1 MEGKSFGAPARP
13 ARRPSVL
20 ARRPLVSYFL
30 IAFAFT
36 WALLFSVL
44 LSKDGLGLLPY
55 GVSPAMARLIA
66 PASLLGPSVA
76 ALVVTGA
83 TEGWAGIGRLLRRI
97 VRWRVGLRW
106 YLFVLLGLPAVMVV
120 GTLLRPGAL
129 ASFDVSAL
137 PSAIAYLGAF
147 VLMVVLGGPLFEE
160 PGWRGFALPRLQRL
174 HGPLVGGL
182 ILGSLWALWHLPG
195 FLVPQKLPPSGTVM
209 DFVRFSLALIALA
222 YIIQWV
228 VNNTG
233 GSVLMA
239 ILTHATWNTFYSA
252 ALVEVFP
259 APAVVGSYLN
269 LTIAAGALALVLLAL
284 TRGRLGYRPEASEAP
299 RVR

>member
-1 MEGKSFGAPARP
+1 MTTTSSQPAS
-13 ARRPSVL
+13 ARQGLL

-30 IAFAFT
+30 IAFAFS

-55 GVSPAMARLIA
+55 GVSPALASAIV
-66 PASLLGPSVA
+66 PASLFGPSLA
-76 ALVVTGA
+76 ALVVTAA
-83 TEGWAGIGRLLRRI
+83 TEGWAGLGRWLRRI

-106 YLFVLLGLPAVMVV
+106 YLFVLLGLPAVMVL

-129 ASFDVSAL
+129 ASFDISAL
-137 PSAIAYLGAF
+137 PSVLAYLGAF
-147 VLMVVLGGPLFEE
+147 AFMVFLGGPLGEE

-174 HGPLVGGL
+174 QGPLVGGL
-182 ILGSLWALWHLPG
+182 ILGALWALWHLPG

-222 YIIQWV
+222 YVIQWV
-228 VNNTG
+228 FNNTG

-252 ALVEVFP
+252 ALVSVFP

-269 LTIAAGALALVLLAL
+269 LTIAGWVLALVIIVL
-284 TRGRLGYRPEASEAP
+284 TRGRLGYRPEAAQEP

>member
-1 MEGKSFGAPARP
+1 
-13 ARRPSVL
+13 
-20 ARRPLVSYFL
+20 
-30 IAFAFT
+30 
-36 WALLFSVL
+36 
-44 LSKDGLGLLPY
+44 
-55 GVSPAMARLIA
+55 VSPAMARLIA

-76 ALVVTGA
+76 AFIVTGA
-83 TEGWAGIGRLLRRI
+83 TEGRAGIGRLLRRF
-97 VRWRVGLRW
+97 VRWRVGFRW
-106 YLFVLLGLPAVMVV
+106 YLFVLVGLPAVMVL

-129 ASFDVSAL
+129 ASFDISAL

-147 VLMVVLGGPLFEE
+147 AFMVVLGGPLFEE

-209 DFVRFSLALIALA
+209 DFVRFALALIALA

-228 VNNTG
+228 FNNTG
-233 GSVLMA
+233 GSVFMA

-252 ALVEVFP
+252 VLVEAFP

-269 LTIAAGALALVLLAL
+269 LTIAAWALVLVIIAV
-284 TRGRLGYRPEASEAP
+284 TRGRLGYRPEASQAP

>member
-1 MEGKSFGAPARP
+1 MTTAPSRP
-13 ARRPSVL
+13 ASARQGLL
-20 ARRPLVSYFL
+20 ARHPLVSYFL

-36 WALLFSVL
+36 WTLLFSVL
-44 LSKDGLGLLPY
+44 LSRDGLGLLPY
-55 GVSPAMARLIA
+55 SVSPAMARLIV
-66 PASLLGPSVA
+66 PAALLGPSVA
-76 ALVVTGA
+76 AFIVTGA
-83 TEGWAGIGRLLRRI
+83 TEGGAGIGRLLRRY
-97 VRWRVGLRW
+97 VRWRVGFRW
-106 YLFVLLGLPAVMVV
+106 YLFVLIGLPAVMVL

-129 ASFDVSAL
+129 ASFDISAL

-147 VLMVVLGGPLFEE
+147 AFMVVLGGPLFEE

-228 VNNTG
+228 FNNTG
-233 GSVLMA
+233 GSVFMA

-252 ALVEVFP
+252 VLVAVFP

-269 LTIAAGALALVLLAL
+269 ITIAAWALVLVIIAV
-284 TRGRLGYRPEASEAP
+284 TRGRLGYRPEVSEAP

>member
-1 MEGKSFGAPARP
+1 LTTTPAHP
-13 ARRPSVL
+13 ASARQGLL
-20 ARRPLVSYFL
+20 ARHPLFSYFL

-36 WALLFSVL
+36 WTLLFSVL

-55 GVSPAMARLIA
+55 SVSPAMARLIA
-66 PASLLGPSVA
+66 SASLLGPSVA
-76 ALVVTGA
+76 AFIVTGS
-83 TEGWAGIGRLLRRI
+83 TEGRAGIGRLLRRF
-97 VRWRVGLRW
+97 VRWRVGFRW
-106 YLFVLLGLPAVMVV
+106 YLFVLIGLPAVMVL

-129 ASFDVSAL
+129 ASFDISAL

-147 VLMVVLGGPLFEE
+147 AFMVVLGGPLFEE

-228 VNNTG
+228 FNNTG
-233 GSVLMA
+233 GSVFMA

-252 ALVEVFP
+252 VLVEVFP

-269 LTIAAGALALVLLAL
+269 LTIAAWAMVLVIIAV
-284 TRGRLGYRPEASEAP
+284 TRRRLGYPPEASEAP

>member
-1 MEGKSFGAPARP
+1 MTTTSSQPAS
-13 ARRPSVL
+13 ARQGLL
-20 ARRPLVSYFL
+20 ARHPLVSYFL

-55 GVSPAMARLIA
+55 RVSPALASAIV
-66 PASLLGPSVA
+66 PAGLFGPSLA
-76 ALVVTGA
+76 ALIVTAA
-83 TEGWAGIGRLLRRI
+83 TEGRAGVGHWLRRI
-97 VRWRVGLRW
+97 VRWRVGVQW
-106 YLFVLLGLPAVMVV
+106 YLFVLLGLPAVMVL

-129 ASFDVSAL
+129 ASIDISAL
-137 PSAIAYLGAF
+137 PSVVAYLGAF
-147 VLMVVLGGPLFEE
+147 AFIVFLGGPLGEE

-209 DFVRFSLALIALA
+209 DFVRFAVALIALA
-222 YIIQWV
+222 YIIQFV
-228 VNNTG
+228 FNNTG

-269 LTIAAGALALVLLAL
+269 LTIAGWVLTLALIAL
-284 TRGRLGYRPEASEAP
+284 TRGRLGYRQEAVQEP